1 MQFRAP
7 LLSAPLAAA
16 LVLCLSSAAWPVD
29 GKTKAPAPPP
39 PAKSASNKDSGTQP
53 ANPSKAG
60 PDSETPAAAIPDA
73 RALSIL
79 IRRTLLS
86 LNDANLTGNYTVFRD
101 LAAPGFQA
109 ANDASRLTEIFTVLR
124 RRKIDL
130 APIIYFDPKLVRP
143 ATINENGMLRISG
156 FVPTQPEQ
164 VNFDMMFQKVANRWR
179 LFGIAVNTTAAQP
192 QAPSLDPAGEAAS
205 ASAKGAPGEKK

>member
-1 MQFRAP
+1 MQFRAS

-16 LVLCLSSAAWPVD
+16 FLLCLSSAAWAVD
-29 GKTKAPAPPP
+29 GKTKAPPP

-53 ANPSKAG
+53 AKPGSKSA
-60 PDSETPAAAIPDA
+60 PDDETPSADIPDA

-101 LAAPGFQA
+101 LAAPGFQS
-109 ANDASRLTEIFTVLR
+109 ANDAARLTEIFTLLR

-156 FVPTQPEQ
+156 YVPTQPEQ

-205 ASAKGAPGEKK
+205 ASAKGTPTDKK